1 MSATTLFIGI
11 IVFIILL
18 IICIHAYDRHLV
30 KEIKIY
36 EKRLEKKGIFKR
48 HFIKTESRK
57 NKMIIKCKNCSN
69 KFVVKTTDIPPSG
82 RVVKCSHWSASW
94 RQKPIMAN

>member
-1 MSATTLFIGI
+1 MSETILFVGI

-18 IICIHAYDRHLV
+18 IICIHAYDRYLV

-48 HFIKTESRK
+48 HFIITESRK
-57 NKMIIKCKNCSN
+57 NKVIIKCKNCSN
-69 KFVVKTTDIPPSG
+69 KFVVKTTDIPPGG
-82 RVVKCSHWSASW
+82 RVVKCSQCSTSW
-94 RQKPIMAN
+94 RQKPIMTN

>member
-1 MSATTLFIGI
+1 MSETTLFIGI

-18 IICIHAYDRHLV
+18 IICIHVYDRHLV

-48 HFIKTESRK
+48 HFIETGSAKK
-57 NKMIIKCKNCSN
+57 KMIVKCKSCL
-69 KFVVKTTDIPPSG
+69 KQFAVKDSDIPSG
-82 RVVKCSHWSASW
+82 GRIVKCSHCSATW
-94 RQKPIMAN
+94 RQMPKTA

>member
-36 EKRLEKKGIFKR
+36 EKRLERKGIYKR
-48 HFIKTESRK
+48 HFIKTGSIK
-57 NKMIIKCKNCSN
+57 KKIIIKCKNCSR
-69 KFVVKTTDIPPSG
+69 KFAVKGSDIPDVG
-82 RVVKCSHWSASW
+82 RIVKCSHCSSTW
-94 RQKPIMAN
+94 RQVSSSA

>member
-1 MSATTLFIGI
+1 MSEITLFIGI

-18 IICIHAYDRHLV
+18 VICIHAYDRHLV

-48 HFIKTESRK
+48 HFIKTIPGK
-57 NKMIIKCKNCSN
+57 KKMIIKCKNCSN
-69 KFVVKTTDIPPSG
+69 EFVVKDIDIPASG
-82 RVVKCSHWSASW
+82 RIVKCSHCSVTW
-94 RQKPIMAN
+94 RQKPNIT

>member
-1 MSATTLFIGI
+1 MSETNLFIGI

-18 IICIHAYDRHLV
+18 IICIHVYDRHLA

-48 HFIKTESRK
+48 HFIKTIPGK
-57 NKMIIKCKNCSN
+57 KKMIIKCK
-69 KFVVKTTDIPPSG
+69 K
-82 RVVKCSHWSASW
+82 
-94 RQKPIMAN
+94 

>member
-1 MSATTLFIGI
+1 MSETNLFIGI

-18 IICIHAYDRHLV
+18 IICINVYDRHLA

-48 HFIKTESRK
+48 HFIKTETINK
-57 NKMIIKCKNCSN
+57 KMIIKCKSCSN
-69 KFVVKTTDIPPSG
+69 KFVVKDTDIPVSG
-82 RVVKCSHWSASW
+82 RIVKCSHCSVTW
-94 RQKPIMAN
+94 RQMPNIT